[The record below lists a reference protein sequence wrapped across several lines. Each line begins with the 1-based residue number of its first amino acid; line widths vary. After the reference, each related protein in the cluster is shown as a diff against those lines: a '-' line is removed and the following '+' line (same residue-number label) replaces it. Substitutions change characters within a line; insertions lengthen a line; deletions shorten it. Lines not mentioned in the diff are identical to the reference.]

1 MKKLVFALSLL
12 VSTLLVAT
20 ACSTSAAEQ
29 QSIHSTAKETAKMST
44 ATANTSTKSVHDFT
58 LKSIDGQEIKLDAYK
73 GKVALLVNVASRC
86 GYTPQYEGLQAIY
99 SKYKDQGLVVL
110 GFPANNFGSQEP
122 GSNEEIKTFCSTKY
136 NVTFPMFAKISV
148 KGDDIHP
155 LYQFLTSDEAGFN
168 GEVKWNFGKFLVD
181 GNGKVIARFES
192 GDAPE
197 SSKVTQAIEQALKK

>member
-1 MKKLVFALSLL
+1 MNKPIFALSLL
-12 VSTLLVAT
+12 MSAVVALT
-20 ACSTSAAEQ
+20 ACNTNAAEQ
-29 QSIHSTAKETAKMST
+29 AAKPKEKTTMST
-44 ATANTSTKSVHDFT
+44 ATANTDAKSIHDFS
-58 LKSIDGQEIKLDAYK
+58 LKNIDEQEVKLDAYK

-99 SKYKDQGLVVL
+99 SKYKEQGLVVL

-122 GSNEEIKTFCSTKY
+122 GTNEEIKSFCSLTY

-148 KGDDIHP
+148 KGNDIHP
-155 LYQFLTSDEAGFN
+155 LYQFLTSNEAGFG

-181 GNGKVIARFES
+181 RNGKVIARFES

-197 SSKVTQAIEQALKK
+197 GSKITQAIEQALK

>member
-1 MKKLVFALSLL
+1 MNRTLFIFALLL
-12 VSTLLVAT
+12 GTLVAVT
-20 ACSTSAAEQ
+20 ACNTNAAQ
-29 QSIHSTAKETAKMST
+29 QAAKPKENATMST
-44 ATANTSTKSVHDFT
+44 ATANPNAKSVHEFS
-58 LKSIDGQEIKLDAYK
+58 LKNIDGQEVKLDAYK

-99 SKYKDQGLVVL
+99 NKYKEQGLVVL

-122 GSNEEIKTFCSTKY
+122 GTNEEIKSFCSLTY

-155 LYQFLTSDEAGFN
+155 LYQFLTSTEAGFS
-168 GEVKWNFGKFLVD
+168 GDVKWNFGKFLVD
-181 GNGKVIARFES
+181 KNGKVIARFES

-197 SSKVTQAIEQALKK
+197 SSKVTQAIEQALQ

>member
-1 MKKLVFALSLL
+1 MSKFIIALSLL
-12 VSTLLVAT
+12 MAALVAVT
-20 ACSTSAAEQ
+20 ACNITAAEQ
-29 QSIHSTAKETAKMST
+29 STKPKEKITMST
-44 ATANTSTKSVHDFT
+44 ATANTKSIHDFT
-58 LKSIDGQEIKLDAYK
+58 LKNIDGQEVKLDAYK

-99 SKYKDQGLVVL
+99 TKYKDQGFVIL

-148 KGDDIHP
+148 QGDDIHP
-155 LYQFLTSDEAGFN
+155 LYQFLTSNEAGF
-168 GEVKWNFGKFLVD
+168 GGDVKWNFGKFLVD
-181 GNGKVIARFES
+181 KNGKVIARFDS

-197 SSKVTQAIEQALKK
+197 SSKVTQAIEQALQ

>member
-1 MKKLVFALSLL
+1 MNKPIFALSLL
-12 VSTLLVAT
+12 MSAVVTLT
-20 ACSTSAAEQ
+20 ACNTNAAEQ
-29 QSIHSTAKETAKMST
+29 AAKPKEKATMST
-44 ATANTSTKSVHDFT
+44 ATANTDAKSVHDFT
-58 LKSIDGQEIKLDAYK
+58 LKNIDGQEVKLDAYK

-122 GSNEEIKTFCSTKY
+122 GTNEEIKSFCSLTY
-136 NVTFPMFAKISV
+136 NVNFPMFAKLSV

-155 LYQFLTSDEAGFN
+155 LYQFLTSKDSGF
-168 GEVKWNFGKFLVD
+168 GGDIQWNFGKFLVD
-181 GNGKVIARFES
+181 KNGKVIARFES

-197 SSKVTQAIEQALKK
+197 SSKVTQAIEQALK